1 MWTQNILPI
10 IQFGNSDERL
20 IFFKKTELF
29 PVAHWLRGC
38 ISQVCV
44 LYFKANSLLVVMK
57 VTFKNNH
64 LSTKELQR
72 KYDLSYLSPSKSG
85 LELPK
90 TQATFCITLLSLSN
104 NANNFNELIYG
115 NILPD
120 MLMQNRCQR
129 HWQVI
134 NQEAHSTMTDSI
146 PILKLDLSKT
156 SGITFL
162 L

>member
-1 MWTQNILPI
+1 M
-10 IQFGNSDERL
+10 
-20 IFFKKTELF
+20 
-29 PVAHWLRGC
+29 
-38 ISQVCV
+38 
-44 LYFKANSLLVVMK
+44 VMK
-57 VTFKNNH
+57 AAFKNNH

-72 KYDLSYLSPSKSG
+72 KYNLSYLPVSQSG

-90 TQATFCITLLSLSN
+90 THTTFRITLLSLSN

-120 MLMQNRCQR
+120 MLMQNRRLQHR
-129 HWQVI
+129 QLI
-134 NQEAHSTMTDSI
+134 NQKAHNTMADSI
-146 PILKLDLSKT
+146 PILKLDPSKT